1 MRARAQQ
8 VESPGEWEGRPRL
21 TAEGLRLLQERI
33 AEIHQERLPNFRPLL
48 AEQER
53 DERIVA
59 EFERLIAQAAD
70 LEALIASAEVID
82 VDPAAHDGRVGLGM
96 RVLVRIF
103 GEETWIRP
111 VHPQEAFLD
120 DERVSAASPIAIA
133 LTGARA
139 GHTVW
144 VDSPTGAWP
153 CEVLAVVPGG

>member
-1 MRARAQQ
+1 MSARAQQ
-8 VESPGEWEGRPRL
+8 VVRPGERDGRPQL
-21 TAEGLRLLQERI
+21 TADGRRLLQERL
-33 AEIHQERLPNFRPLL
+33 AQLRQERLTELRPLL

-59 EFERLIAQAAD
+59 DFERLMAQAD
-70 LEALIASAEVID
+70 EIEALVASADVID
-82 VDPAAHDGRVGLGM
+82 DDPAAHDGRVDLGM
-96 RVLVRIF
+96 RVQVRIF

-120 DERVSAASPIAIA
+120 EERVSAASPIAIA
-133 LTGARA
+133 LMGARA

-153 CEVLAVVPGG
+153 CEVLAVAPAG